1 VELGVKE
8 GRRGRLESLDDI
20 VGKPGF
26 PVGVVSLAGLATI
39 DVLVLDIVR
48 MK

>member
-1 VELGVKE
+1 MELGVKE
-8 GRRGRLESLDDI
+8 GRYGGLESLDDI

-26 PVGVVSLAGLATI
+26 LVRVVSLIGPATI